1 MQKISSNML
10 TKDAYIQCEYLIRIY
25 TIRRV
30 CVYVYL
36 FNITIFVFEA
46 VTLKEYEND
55 VAVTKCLLVYTYTQ
69 GRHKPVTC
77 NKFTLIITQHP
88 QQQ

>member
-1 MQKISSNML
+1 MQKMTSNML
-10 TKDAYIQCEYLIRIY
+10 TEDAYIQCEYLIRIY
-25 TIRRV
+25 TILCV

-36 FNITIFVFEA
+36 FNITTFVFEA
-46 VTLKEYEND
+46 VTLKGYEND

-69 GRHKPVTC
+69 GWHKHVTC
-77 NKFTLIITQHP
+77 NKFTFIITQHP